1 MSFTIRDILA
11 MSMGTQ
17 VARMNSL
24 FTRKLGDAPCGSKNA
39 FNQHAYSK
47 SEWDETLEAMRH
59 GYVSDEFRDGIADL
73 FTTAIGSLWRAGDED
88 STIFHLYAMPS
99 TGGEQHFN
107 SDAFNESKEE
117 IDRLVN
123 DLSCFVSLQGINKV
137 SNKTFIET
145 LHKLLF
151 TLLHFANLVGIDAH
165 ADLSQV
171 TLANLSKLCQGQEAL
186 ERTYEKYKQ
195 IGVELYHEEVEPNIF
210 AVFSKGDQV
219 GTDGKTYDADKFL
232 KSADWFEPFFPSMT
246 KDSAAAAAAMA
257 VTQVQSTPKAQL
269 VDEKGQPLI

>member
-39 FNQHAYSK
+39 GNQHAYSK
-47 SEWDETLEAMRH
+47 SEWDETVEAMEH

-73 FTTAIGSLWRAGDED
+73 FTTVIGSLWRAGDED
-88 STIFHLYAMPS
+88 STIFHLYSIPS
-99 TGGEQHFN
+99 HGGEQHFN
-107 SDAFNESKEE
+107 SEAFNNYKTE
-117 IDRLVN
+117 IDRLVD
-123 DLSCFVSLQGINKV
+123 DLSCFVSLQGILKV
-137 SNKTFIET
+137 SNKSFVE
-145 LHKLLF
+145 KLRE
-151 TLLHFANLVGIDAH
+151 LLNVLLQFASLVGIDPH

-171 TLANLSKLCQGQEAL
+171 TLANLSKLCQGQDAL
-186 ERTYEKYKQ
+186 ERTYEKYKE

-232 KSADWFEPFFPSMT
+232 KSSDWHEPYFPSMT
-246 KDSAAAAAAMA
+246 KDSAAAAASMA
-257 VTQVQSTPKAQL
+257 VAQVQTTPKAQL